1 MYNGKAIRL
10 KSLEDGLVE
19 LILDLQGSSVNK
31 LNSLTL
37 GELAEVVRLLER
49 HSHEVE
55 GLLIASAKPVFGIGT
70 DVTEFTAA
78 FSRSEGELL
87 GWVRR
92 GQALF
97 SALENLPFPTVAA
110 VNGLAL
116 GGGFE
121 LALAADFRVLAVDAR
136 VGLPEVKLGV
146 CPSCGG
152 TVRLSRLIGAE
163 AALDWLLSGTPNS
176 SALALE
182 QGAVD
187 RIVAAD
193 KLRGSALNL
202 LRMAANGEL
211 PVAAYRARKQ
221 QPPRVTPESQALL
234 AAVQQHHAGKL
245 DPHYPAPEAI
255 LTAVV
260 RQAVLSLDEALEL
273 EARTFAALAKIRCR
287 PCHGRTVPQ
296 RSVGTQKSPELRSDF
311 CAHLVQ
317 FQPTFCSSGGSCS
330 QP

>member
-1 MYNGKAIRL
+1 MYNGKAMRL
-10 KSLEDGLVE
+10 KALEAGLVE
-19 LILDLQGSSVNK
+19 LTLDLQGSSVNK
-31 LNSLTL
+31 LDSLTL

-49 HSHEVE
+49 HSHEIE
-55 GLLIASAKPVFGIGT
+55 GLLIASAKPAFSVGADI
-70 DVTEFTAA
+70 TEFTAA
-78 FSRSEGELL
+78 FSRSGGELL
-87 GWVRR
+87 EWVRR

-121 LALAADFRVLAVDAR
+121 LALAADFRILAADAR
-136 VGLPEVKLGV
+136 VGLPEVSLGV
-146 CPSCGG
+146 CPCCGG

-163 AALDWLLSGTPNS
+163 MALDWLLTGNPHSP
-176 SALALE
+176 ALALE

-211 PVAAYRARKQ
+211 PVAVYRARKQ
-221 QPPRVTPESQALL
+221 QPHRVTPENQALL
-234 AAVQQHHAGKL
+234 AAVQHHHAGKL
-245 DPHYPAPEAI
+245 APHYPAPEAI
-255 LTAVV
+255 LAAVV
-260 RQAVLSLDEALEL
+260 RQAVLPLDEALEV

-287 PCHGRTVPQ
+287 PCLGRTVP
-296 RSVGTQKSPELRSDF
+296 RRPVSTQKNSELKGDF
-311 CAHLVQ
+311 CTRLAAGRGY
-317 FQPTFCSSGGSCS
+317 F
-330 QP
+330 